1 MAEKKRNKVLQ
12 WSRQSPD
19 LLLTDMQR
27 AVHGRM
33 PADLRLYLIII
44 EPAEDQKWF
53 SYYALTR
60 ITRLRIFFL
69 Q

>member
-44 EPAEDQKWF
+44 EPAEDQNGF
-53 SYYALTR
+53 PIML
-60 ITRLRIFFL
+60 
-69 Q
+69 